1 MSHFPPAFSLP
12 VSCILSVEQTAAES
26 VTPTTQR
33 WGLPCR
39 TSLCRISRFS
49 RRNQRLFAA
58 FSFLRATI
66 SAFLCSVLLLLL
78 WRFCRRP
85 ARTRGAARGNTPLR
99 RGEWRHTP
107 FCELLRYN
115 FFLGRS
121 PSRVPLCGF
130 VFWCP
135 LGRVGFFC

>member
-1 MSHFPPAFSLP
+1 MRDVPRGEKPLHGQKDDGDSFFDYAKDSFATKVRNFDESEGNISSALYSRSTSDSFHF
-12 VSCILSVEQTAAES
+12 ISVLIM
-26 VTPTTQR
+26 R
-33 WGLPCR
+33 
-39 TSLCRISRFS
+39 
-49 RRNQRLFAA
+49 
-58 FSFLRATI
+58 
-66 SAFLCSVLLLLL
+66 SALLLLP